1 METTKLGKVTNQGS
15 QLRPLLPGDG
25 ALATSVIN
33 EFSRRLSG
41 INELTQGELENF
53 WTTPGV
59 EPAEDVRLLASADGQ
74 PLGYVEALAMDKP
87 PAHPSIYVRPHPDH
101 LEDGSAEILLDWAI
115 ERCSRV
121 VNEVPADLRVAIGT
135 FNLNGCEPMHRL
147 FETRGFVLF
156 RHSFHMEA
164 LLKEEP
170 AAAQWPASIVLKA
183 FDVDRDAAAV
193 YRAHDEAFSD
203 HFGHI
208 DRPFEEGFA
217 QFRHLMIED
226 KENFDA
232 SLWFVAMDGD
242 RIAGYSLCQ
251 VRKEDAPPVG
261 WVNDLGVRRPWR
273 KRGLGT
279 ALLQHSFAE
288 FYRRG
293 LRKAGL
299 GVDAS
304 NLTGALKIYERAGMT
319 VARRYDR
326 YEKELR
332 PGKELMTRKLSE

>member
-1 METTKLGKVTNQGS
+1 METTKFDQTTKQGA
-15 QLRPLLPGDG
+15 QLRALRPGDG
-25 ALATSVIN
+25 ELATSLIN
-33 EFSRRLSG
+33 EFSRRVSG
-41 INELTQGELENF
+41 LNELTRAELENF

-59 EPAEDVRLLASADGQ
+59 DPAEDIRMLVSKDGQ
-74 PLGYVEALAMDKP
+74 PLGYVEALTMEKP

-101 LEDGSAEILLDWAI
+101 LEDGSAEMLLDWAI
-115 ERCSRV
+115 ERCSRA
-121 VNEVPADLRVAIGT
+121 VNEVPFGLRVVIGT
-135 FNLNGCEPMHRL
+135 HNVNGCQPLAKL

-164 LLKEEP
+164 QLTQQP
-170 AAAQWPASIVLKA
+170 AAAKWPQGIVLKP
-183 FDVDRDAAAV
+183 FDVERDAAAV

-208 DRPFEEGFA
+208 EQPFEDGFA
-217 QFRHLMIED
+217 IFRHLMIDDAET
-226 KENFDA
+226 FDA

-242 RIAGYSLCQ
+242 QIAGYSLCQ
-251 VRKEDAPPVG
+251 VRKQDEPPVG

-332 PGKELMTRKLSE
+332 PGKELMTRELSE

>member
-1 METTKLGKVTNQGS
+1 MENTKLGKATKQDS
-15 QLRPLLPGDG
+15 QLRALRPGDG
-25 ALATSVIN
+25 ELATRVIN

-41 INELTQGELENF
+41 INELTQAELENF

-59 EPAEDVRLLASADGQ
+59 DLEKDIRLLVSPDGQ
-74 PLGYVEALAMDKP
+74 ALGYAEAIAMDKP
-87 PAHPSIYVRPHPDH
+87 PTHSSIYVRPHPDH
-101 LEDGSAEILLDWAI
+101 LEDGSAEILFGWAM
-115 ERCSRV
+115 ERLSRV
-121 VNEVPADLRVAIGT
+121 VNEVPVGLRVMIGT
-135 FNLNGCEPMHRL
+135 HNMNGCEPMRRL
-147 FETRGFVLF
+147 FEARGFVLF

-164 LLKEEP
+164 LLKKEP
-170 AAAQWPASIVLKA
+170 PAAQWPAGIVLKA
-183 FDVDRDAAAV
+183 FDVDRDGEAV

-208 DRPFEEGFA
+208 ERPFEDGFA
-217 QFRHLMIED
+217 QFRHLMIDD
-226 KENFDA
+226 KENFDP

-242 RIAGYSLCQ
+242 QIAGYSLCQ
-251 VRKEDAPPVG
+251 VRKEDDPPVG

-332 PGKELMTRKLSE
+332 PGKELMTRELSE